1 MIRNDKT
8 NLKILEN
15 QGDYYIEIGL
25 YDKAIY

>member
-1 MIRNDKT
+1 MIENDIT
-8 NLKILEN
+8 NPKIIEN